1 MLLSVFLHSSANAE
15 DYYWVTS
22 ITGNARFPS
31 AVAALAGMEAASQ
44 GLSRFELLSKYPTY
58 WTYTTYR
65 ISDGAFNGHVS
76 ITRRGNECPSGTEYN
91 EETGGCVAPE
101 EPNAC
106 EATNQVTIFHQHKS
120 KNSVSDPENIPPPG
134 SVCSGSCEYTFQYIV
149 RDVYVYKSG
158 EPPGVFQALEY
169 KGNGFECSE
178 NTHVN
183 PGSSS
188 GQQNPDETPSPD
200 PENKCPA
207 GYVWNGTFCSKEPPK
222 PCDPEVEVGGCD
234 DTPPVNPDPGD
245 GGDDGEGGD
254 DEGDGDGNGDGSGG
268 DGSGGDGDG
277 SGGDSDGSGGDGNG
291 DGKDEE
297 EKPDSSVGGEACD
310 STLSCEGD
318 AVQCAILRKQKE
330 QVCMWQYGSL
340 EKAQVETTLSGPDYE
355 LKEET
360 LPVSGLFLEAVNKG
374 RWLPQSCPSPERF
387 TVMGRQFEMSYELI
401 CRFATALGPLLVVM
415 ASIFFAVYVG
425 RAFKG

>member
-1 MLLSVFLHSSANAE
+1 MWCQQSTQPTRFYCRVQTNSP
-15 DYYWVTS
+15 TS
-22 ITGNARFPS
+22 QLNIDVLRSG
-31 AVAALAGMEAASQ
+31 
-44 GLSRFELLSKYPTY
+44 
-58 WTYTTYR
+58 TT
-65 ISDGAFNGHVS
+65 
-76 ITRRGNECPSGTEYN
+76 CPSNTEYN
-91 EETGGCVAPE
+91 PATGECVAP

-120 KNSVSDPENIPPPG
+120 KNSVSDPENIPPPS
-134 SVCSGSCEYTFQYIV
+134 SVCSASCEYTFQYIV

-188 GQQNPDETPSPD
+188 GQQNPDETPPPD

-234 DTPPVNPDPGD
+234 DTPPDNPDPGD
-245 GGDDGEGGD
+245 GGGDGEGGD
-254 DEGDGDGNGDGSGG
+254 DGDGGDGSGG
-268 DGSGGDGDG
+268 DGSGGDG
-277 SGGDSDGSGGDGNG
+277 SGGDGSGGDGSGG
-291 DGKDEE
+291 DGSGGDGSGDGEGDGEE
-297 EKPDSSVGGEACD
+297 EQPESSVGGESCD
-310 STLSCEGD
+310 ATLSCEGD

-330 QVCMWQYGSL
+330 QVCMWRYGSL

-360 LPVSGLFLEAVNKG
+360 LPVSGLFMEAVNKG

>member
-1 MLLSVFLHSSANAE
+1 LEYPDSNIKYSSGVEACSANYA
-15 DYYWVTS
+15 YYQQL
-22 ITGNARFPS
+22 NAAQYVSFEQVIEKGTASFTCRTYGLNRNPYSGQLQRYGSWFN
-31 AVAALAGMEAASQ
+31 AA
-44 GLSRFELLSKYPTY
+44 
-58 WTYTTYR
+58 
-65 ISDGAFNGHVS
+65 
-76 ITRRGNECPSGTEYN
+76 TRRGDSCPPDSNYDP
-91 EETGGCVAPE
+91 ETGGCVAPE
-101 EPNAC
+101 EPNRC
-106 EATNQVTIFHQHKS
+106 ESTVGATINHEHKLRE
-120 KNSVSDPENIPPPG
+120 SVHGSDRVEPPG
-134 SVCSGSCEYTFQYIV
+134 SVCANSCTYTFQYVVNNI
-149 RDVYVYKSG
+149 YVYTSG
-158 EPPGVFQALEY
+158 TPSGVFGSYQY
-169 KGNGFECSE
+169 RGNGFECGE
-178 NTHVN
+178 DTYNAPGN
-183 PGSSS
+183 PG
-188 GQQNPDETPSPD
+188 GTTNPDDTPSPD
-200 PENKCPA
+200 PDNNCPS

-222 PCDPEVEVGGCD
+222 PCDPDVEVGGCD
-234 DTPPVNPDPGD
+234 DTPPDNPDPGD

-254 DEGDGDGNGDGSGG
+254 EEGDGDGNGDGSGG

-277 SGGDSDGSGGDGNG
+277 SGGDSEGSGGDGNG

-340 EKAQVETTLSGPDYE
+340 EKAQIETTLSGPDYE

>member
-1 MLLSVFLHSSANAE
+1 VGATINHEHKLRESVH
-15 DYYWVTS
+15 
-22 ITGNARFPS
+22 G
-31 AVAALAGMEAASQ
+31 
-44 GLSRFELLSKYPTY
+44 
-58 WTYTTYR
+58 
-65 ISDGAFNGHVS
+65 SDRV
-76 ITRRGNECPSGTEYN
+76 E
-91 EETGGCVAPE
+91 
-101 EPNAC
+101 
-106 EATNQVTIFHQHKS
+106 
-120 KNSVSDPENIPPPG
+120 PPG
-134 SVCSGSCEYTFQYIV
+134 SVCANSCTYTFQYVVNNI
-149 RDVYVYKSG
+149 YVYTSG
-158 EPPGVFQALEY
+158 TPSGVFGSYQY
-169 KGNGFECSE
+169 RGNGFECGE
-178 NTHVN
+178 DTYNAPGN
-183 PGSSS
+183 PG
-188 GQQNPDETPSPD
+188 GTTNPDDTPSPD
-200 PENKCPA
+200 PDNNCPS

-222 PCDPEVEVGGCD
+222 PCDPDVEVGGCD
-234 DTPPVNPDPGD
+234 DTPPDNPDPGD

-254 DEGDGDGNGDGSGG
+254 EEGDGDGNGDGSGG

-277 SGGDSDGSGGDGNG
+277 SGGDSEGSGGDGNG

-340 EKAQVETTLSGPDYE
+340 EKAQIETTLSGPDYE